1 MIEEFARRCNAR
13 GIDHEEADL
22 RRALDLFAMSR
33 PGALQS
39 ALREAH
45 AAYVTVVDAEPL
57 PPLVVDADA
66 PLQKARLGAYE
77 VFPPT
82 MNGGEQSFAEWLD
95 SDQSGRIRW
104 WLRLQENTKWAVTLI
119 LPTGRRFFP
128 DFAVGVDGRN
138 TPNRIALVEIKDDG
152 SSGRLH
158 SDDNHMKIRVA
169 HREYKDVAW
178 TVREGDAW
186 ANARLDRDLNR
197 IFTQGRFDVE
207 ALAYA
212 R

>member
-1 MIEEFARRCNAR
+1 M
-13 GIDHEEADL
+13 
-22 RRALDLFAMSR
+22 FAMSR

-39 ALREAH
+39 ALREAQ

-77 VFPPT
+77 VFPPS
-82 MNGGEQSFAEWLD
+82 MNGEERSFAEWLD
-95 SDQSGRIRW
+95 SDQSGRVQW

-138 TPNRIALVEIKDDG
+138 TPDRIALVEIKDDG
-152 SSGRLH
+152 VSGRLH
-158 SDDNHMKIRVA
+158 SDDNRMKIRVA

-178 TVREGDAW
+178 TVREGGTW
-186 ANARLDRDLNR
+186 ANARLDRDLDR

-207 ALAYA
+207 TLVYA